1 MIDEKL
7 EKKLKE
13 NERSN
18 KKNFFIK
25 IILIFFC
32 IGGIASFFYGT
43 FLAEKY
49 RKEML
54 SIGCNYMILIDN
66 VSPVELK
73 IHGSNKYED
82 GVYLHLHDEIDME
95 LQWLRKKY
103 KVLIYTSD
111 YTLEGDHIKL
121 GEIAYGYV
129 CGTYESLVEKIR
141 PLFLYENKIFLC
153 GQINNLQTKEVIYKN
168 YQK

>member
-7 EKKLKE
+7 EKKSKE

-32 IGGIASFFYGT
+32 IGGITAFFYGT
-43 FLAEKY
+43 FLGEKY

-66 VSPVELK
+66 VSPQEVE
-73 IHGSNKYED
+73 IHDDSNKYED
-82 GVYLHLHDEIDME
+82 GVYLHLRDEIDME
-95 LQWLRKKY
+95 LQWLHKKY

-111 YTLEGDHIKL
+111 YTLEGNRIKL

-129 CGTYESLVEKIR
+129 CGTYGSLVEKIR
-141 PLFLYENKIFLC
+141 PLFLYENKSFQCL
-153 GQINNLQTKEVIYKN
+153 QINNLHTKEEVLW
-168 YQK
+168 

>member
-1 MIDEKL
+1 M
-7 EKKLKE
+7 KKVK
-13 NERSN
+13 R
-18 KKNFFIK
+18 NFFK
-25 IILIFFC
+25 ILIFLC
-32 IGGIASFFYGT
+32 IGCIVAFSSGILKS
-43 FLAEKY
+43 ENN

-82 GVYLHLHDEIDME
+82 GVYLHLRDEIDME

-121 GEIAYGYV
+121 GEIASGYV

-141 PLFLYENKIFLC
+141 PLFLYENKSFLC
-153 GQINNLQTKEVIYKN
+153 RQINNLQTKEVIYKN

>member
-1 MIDEKL
+1 M
-7 EKKLKE
+7 KKVK
-13 NERSN
+13 R
-18 KKNFFIK
+18 NFSK
-25 IILIFFC
+25 ILIFLC
-32 IGGIASFFYGT
+32 IGCIVAFYSGILKS
-43 FLAEKY
+43 ENH

-82 GVYLHLHDEIDME
+82 GVYLHLRDEIDME

-141 PLFLYENKIFLC
+141 PLFLYENKSFLC
-153 GQINNLQTKEVIYKN
+153 RQINNLQTKEVIYKN